1 VPQVPSLHL
10 GSSSH
15 GARLAPPTTLTQFLR
30 DNRSTKKDPMKIL
43 ITGSTGL
50 VGTALTQD
58 LQRAGN
64 TVCRLVRPGT
74 STQTIGNSQGF
85 DVNWN
90 PATGELGGAA
100 VGADAV
106 VNLAGASIAEK
117 RWTPQRKQLLRSS
130 RIDTT
135 RALVQ
140 ALAKMSARPRVLIS
154 ASATGIYG
162 NCGDETLT
170 EASQPGDDFLSE
182 IAKEWE
188 SESLKAEALGIRVV
202 RARLGVILSK
212 QGGALPQM
220 MRPFQFGV
228 GGKIGSGKQW
238 MSWITLD
245 DAVAILRLALENAN
259 ITGPLNVVSPQPVTN
274 TEFTKLLAAV
284 LHRPALFP
292 APAFALRLLLG
303 ELADALLLS
312 SQRVQPAQLQKL
324 NYQFTHPD
332 LAAAL
337 ATIIQT

>member
-1 VPQVPSLHL
+1 
-10 GSSSH
+10 
-15 GARLAPPTTLTQFLR
+15 
-30 DNRSTKKDPMKIL
+30 MKIL

-58 LQRAGN
+58 LQRAGH

-74 STQTIGNSQGF
+74 APNASQGF

-106 VNLAGASIAEK
+106 VNLAGASIADK
-117 RWTPQRKQLLRSS
+117 RWTPQRKHLLRSS

-140 ALAKMSARPRVLIS
+140 ALAKMSARPSVLIS

-162 NCGDETLT
+162 NRGGVTLT
-170 EASQPGDDFLSE
+170 EASEPGTDFLSE
-182 IAKEWE
+182 IAREWE
-188 SESLKAEALGIRVV
+188 SEALKAEVLGIRVV
-202 RARLGVILSK
+202 RARFGIILSK

-220 MRPFQFGV
+220 MRPFQFFV
-228 GGKIGSGKQW
+228 GGKIGPGKQW

-245 DAVAILRLALENAN
+245 DVVAILRLALENAN
-259 ITGPLNVVSPQPVTN
+259 LSGPLNVVSPQPVTN
-274 TEFTKLLAAV
+274 ADFTKILAAA

-312 SQRVQPAQLQKL
+312 SQRVLPAQLLKL
-324 NYQFTHPD
+324 NHQFLHPD

-337 ATIIQT
+337 ATILQT